1 MKSLFVSMTR
11 LKSFLG
17 AKAIERFG
25 IGTDVMFLRSQVV
38 AAVKAKRRPPDRRTR
53 SHKAS

>member
-25 IGTDVMFLRSQVV
+25 IGTDVMFLRSQG
-38 AAVKAKRRPPDRRTR
+38 
-53 SHKAS
+53 